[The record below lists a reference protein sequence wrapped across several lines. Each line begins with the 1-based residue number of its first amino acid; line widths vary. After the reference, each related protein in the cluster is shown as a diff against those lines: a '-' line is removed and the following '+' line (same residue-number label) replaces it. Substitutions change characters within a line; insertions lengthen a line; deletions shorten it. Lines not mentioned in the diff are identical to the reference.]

1 MLELPKN
8 HPADRDI
15 ETRAE
20 VRNYYQGPLTVLAV
34 QLLTA
39 TIVQQISISHLS
51 VVMSAL
57 GRTL

>member
-8 HPADRDI
+8 HRFDRDI

-20 VRNYYQGPLTVLAV
+20 IRNYYQRPLTVLAV
-34 QLLTA
+34 QLPTV

-57 GRTL
+57 GHTL